1 MSQLRVR
8 GGTMAGESMGLSAAV
23 LTALRT
29 KVRGT
34 IILPDDEGYSM
45 APRVWNAAIDRRP
58 AGIVVCA
65 DAEDV
70 SITVRIAADH
80 GLPLTIRGGG
90 HNVAGRSI
98 SEGVLLLDLSNL
110 RDITVNHERRI
121 ATVQGGALWRDV
133 DAATA
138 AQGLATTGGLVSSTG
153 VGGFTLG

>member
-8 GGTMAGESMGLSAAV
+8 SGTMAGESVGLSAAV
-23 LTALRT
+23 LATLRT

-34 IILPDDEGYSM
+34 IILPRDEGY
-45 APRVWNAAIDRRP
+45 ATGRRVWNAAIDRRP

-98 SEGVLLLDLSNL
+98 RDGALLLDLSRL
-110 RDITVNHERRI
+110 RHIAVNRDMKI
-121 ATVQGGALWRDV
+121 ATVQGGATWRNFDL
-133 DAATA
+133 ATA
-138 AQGLATTGGLVSSTG
+138 GAGLATTGGLVSSTG
-153 VGGFTLG
+153 